1 MRGISKLASELGLS
15 TGTVSRALNDVPGVH
30 EKTRRR
36 VLEAAQRLG
45 YEPNQAARNL
55 ALGQTRS
62 VGFMIDLDP
71 DTAANGDNFFM
82 GVFDGVQSVLTPLG
96 LDLFVLPCP
105 SKQHRFAFLDRL
117 VARRLVDGMILSG
130 TEQSDPRIE
139 LLQSSGL
146 PFATLGRS
154 EAPAPFAW
162 VDLDFEA
169 VAEAAVDRLVSQGH
183 RRIAITVPFGDL
195 NFGIV
200 FRDAYKRALA
210 KHKLR
215 YDPEIVFQSGFG
227 EEDGYFLVDAMLDNP
242 DPVTAII
249 LIFEAAAIGMYRR
262 LEERNLRPGSD
273 LAIIGFRDEAFV
285 RSLRPR
291 LTRFEVS
298 LRDVGIALANAL
310 VDQIDA
316 KGQPGHPP
324 AQVKVPMTLL
334 PGDSDGML
342 ATPGASKKLRS
353 RSAESRPAMARQP
366 E

>member
-1 MRGISKLASELGLS
+1 MRGISKLAHELGLS
-15 TGTVSRALNDVPGVH
+15 TGTVSRALNNAPGVH

-62 VGFMIDLDP
+62 IGFMIDLDP

-96 LDLFVLPCP
+96 LDLLVLPCP
-105 SKQHRFAFLDRL
+105 SKQHRFAYLDRL

-130 TEQSDPRIE
+130 TERSDPRIG
-139 LLQSSGL
+139 LLQTAGL
-146 PFATLGRS
+146 PFAALGRS
-154 EAPAPFAW
+154 RTKAPFAW

-169 VAEAAVDRLVSQGH
+169 VAEAAVDRLVSRGH
-183 RRIAITVPFGDL
+183 RRIAVTVPFGDL
-195 NFGIV
+195 NFGLV
-200 FRDAYKRALA
+200 FKAAYKKALA
-210 KHKLR
+210 KHNIP

-242 DPVTAII
+242 DRVTSIV

-262 LEERNLRPGSD
+262 LEERNLRPGAD
-273 LAIIGFRDEAFV
+273 LAIIGFRDEAMV
-285 RSLRPR
+285 RHLRPR

-310 VDQIDA
+310 VDQINA
-316 KGQPGHPP
+316 KGRSNHTP
-324 AQVKVPMTLL
+324 AQVKIPMTLL
-334 PGDSDGML
+334 PGDSDGR
-342 ATPGASKKLRS
+342 ATVLGSKRVRS
-353 RSAESRPAMARQP
+353 RLRAEPAK
-366 E
+366 

>member
-1 MRGISKLASELGLS
+1 MRGISKLANELGLS

-62 VGFMIDLDP
+62 IGFMIDLDP

-96 LDLFVLPCP
+96 LDLLVLPCP
-105 SKQHRFAFLDRL
+105 SKQHRFAFVDRL

-146 PFATLGRS
+146 PFAALGRS
-154 EAPAPFAW
+154 KSEMPFAW
-162 VDLDFEA
+162 VDLDFEG

-195 NFGIV
+195 NFGMV
-200 FRDAYKRALA
+200 FRAAYKKALA
-210 KHKLR
+210 KHKLT
-215 YDPEIVFQSGFG
+215 YDPDIVFQSGFG

-242 DPVTAII
+242 NPVTAII

-273 LAIIGFRDEAFV
+273 MAIIGFRDEAMV
-285 RSLRPR
+285 RHLRPS

-298 LRDVGIALANAL
+298 LREVGIALANAL
-310 VDQIDA
+310 VDQINA
-316 KGQPGHPP
+316 KGGSSHTL
-324 AQVKVPMTLL
+324 AQVRVPMTLL
-334 PGDSDGML
+334 PGDSDG
-342 ATPGASKKLRS
+342 LRVKS
-353 RSAESRPAMARQP
+353 
-366 E
+366 

>member
-1 MRGISKLASELGLS
+1 MRGISKLAHELGLS
-15 TGTVSRALNDVPGVH
+15 TGTVSRALNDAPGVH

-45 YEPNQAARNL
+45 YQPNQAARNL

-62 VGFMIDLDP
+62 IGFMIDLDP
-71 DTAANGDNFFM
+71 DTAASGDSFFM

-96 LDLFVLPCP
+96 LDLLVLPCP

-139 LLQSSGL
+139 LLQTSGL
-146 PFATLGRS
+146 PFAALGRS
-154 EAPAPFAW
+154 ESEAPFAW
-162 VDLDFEA
+162 VDLDFEG
-169 VAEAAVDRLVSQGH
+169 VAEAAVDRLVSLGH

-200 FRDAYKRALA
+200 FKTAYKKALE
-210 KHKLR
+210 KHKIP
-215 YDPEIVFQSGFG
+215 YDPEIVFESGFG
-227 EEDGYFLVDAMLDNP
+227 EEDGYYLVDAMLDNP
-242 DPVTAII
+242 DPVTAIV

-262 LEERNLRPGSD
+262 LEELALRPGSD
-273 LAIIGFRDEAFV
+273 MAIIGFRDEAIV
-285 RSLRPR
+285 RHLRPR

-298 LRDVGIALANAL
+298 LREVGVALANAL
-310 VDQIDA
+310 VDQMQA
-316 KGQPGHPP
+316 KNQSSHTP

-334 PGDSDGML
+334 PGDSDGL
-342 ATPGASKKLRS
+342 AAKSKRA
-353 RSAESRPAMARQP
+353 RSALHAR
-366 E
+366 

>member
-1 MRGISKLASELGLS
+1 MRGISKLAHELGLS
-15 TGTVSRALNDVPGVH
+15 TGTVSRALNNVPGVH

-71 DTAANGDNFFM
+71 DTAANGDNFFV

-96 LDLFVLPCP
+96 LDLLVLPCP
-105 SKQHRFAFLDRL
+105 SKQHRFAYLDRL

-130 TEQSDPRIE
+130 TERSDPRIG
-139 LLQSSGL
+139 LLQTAGL
-146 PFATLGRS
+146 PFAALGRS
-154 EAPAPFAW
+154 QTKAPFAW

-183 RRIAITVPFGDL
+183 RRIAVTVPFGDL
-195 NFGIV
+195 NFGLV
-200 FRDAYKRALA
+200 FKAAYKKALA
-210 KHKLR
+210 KHKIP

-227 EEDGYFLVDAMLDNP
+227 EEEGYFLVDAMLDNP
-242 DPVTAII
+242 DRVTSIV
-249 LIFEAAAIGMYRR
+249 LIFEAAAVGMYRR
-262 LEERNLRPGSD
+262 LEERNLRPGAD
-273 LAIIGFRDEAFV
+273 LAIIGFRDEAIV
-285 RSLRPR
+285 RHLRPR
-291 LTRFEVS
+291 LTRFQVS

-310 VDQIDA
+310 VDQINA
-316 KGQPGHPP
+316 KGRSSPTP
-324 AQVKVPMTLL
+324 AQVKIPMTLL
-334 PGDSDGML
+334 PGDSDGR
-342 ATPGASKKLRS
+342 AEKTVVGSKKVRS
-353 RSAESRPAMARQP
+353 RLRAEPA